1 MKIETNFLLGKED
14 LVFLPFDK
22 YQNHSFNYVKFENQD
37 DISNDEGVFY
47 KRKSNSAAIALT
59 IVNSYSVKELK
70 LTNQNILTWDDLW
83 IDEDTSYSVDPL
95 IEEINLQRNS
105 LLYVN
110 FNLYREKLRV
120 INLEGNS
127 DLKSFIGTDLPS
139 LEHLDFTNCFSL
151 ETIVLGLSKNIK
163 TLSLK
168 NCRLTEISL
177 ERVLSSFAPTKT
189 ASANIF
195 PGSLP
200 PFRKNYETL
209 LDLRGNDINWGNRK
223 IASKIRL
230 LVTNNWLVLWDNP
243 PPTSVIP
250 IQMYAFFPQNL
261 GDRQIKEYYT
271 GMQMQQIPP
280 APPQAAEPSS
290 QPQAADQAAQA
301 AQANAA

>member
-1 MKIETNFLLGKED
+1 MKIETDFLISKED
-14 LVFLPFDK
+14 SIFLPFDK
-22 YQNHSFNYVKFENQD
+22 HQNNSFNYVKFEDGNA
-37 DISNDEGVFY
+37 ITNDEGVFY

-59 IVNSYSVKELK
+59 MVNSNFVRELK

-83 IDEDTSYSVDPL
+83 IDEDTGYSVDPM
-95 IEEINLQRNS
+95 IDSINLQRNS

-110 FNLYREKLRV
+110 FNLTRKRLRR
-120 INLEGNS
+120 INLEGNEE
-127 DLKSFIGTDLPS
+127 LKSFIGADLPS
-139 LEHLDFTNCFSL
+139 LEHLDFSNCVNL
-151 ETIVLGLSKNIK
+151 KTINLGLSKNIK

-177 ERVLSSFAPTKT
+177 ERVLSSFAPTQT
-189 ASANIF
+189 ASANIL

-200 PFRKNYETL
+200 PFRKKYETL

-250 IQMYAFFPQNL
+250 IQMYAFFPNNI
-261 GDRQIKEYYT
+261 DDTTITRYY
-271 GMQMQQIPP
+271 GR
-280 APPQAAEPSS
+280 PSL
-290 QPQAADQAAQA
+290 
-301 AQANAA
+301 